1 MAQITL
7 STSSQ
12 EVLATTT
19 SVLASSDNQRRERTN
34 DNFIVFW
41 ITTDPPGLQS
51 IKELRQIIN
60 SIHIYDNEDECIN
73 RLTDIHEEKIFLIV
87 PESLSHAVIPVVHQR
102 SQIKYIYVLNLEK
115 QEEKEKWSEQY
126 RKIRGIYQDI
136 SSFFAQI
143 RQDARQYSNS
153 LFSMSFIA
161 SHSTTD
167 PNNNKQEAL
176 FMYSRLLREI
186 CINMETTEE
195 EVSTFEY

>member
-161 SHSTTD
+161 SYSTTD

>member
-60 SIHIYDNEDECIN
+60 SIHIYDNEDECKCIN
-73 RLTDIHEEKIFLIV
+73 CLADIHEEKIFLIV

-136 SSFFAQI
+136 SSVFAQI
-143 RQDARQYSNS
+143 VYS
-153 LFSMSFIA
+153 L
-161 SHSTTD
+161 
-167 PNNNKQEAL
+167 
-176 FMYSRLLREI
+176 
-186 CINMETTEE
+186 
-195 EVSTFEY
+195 